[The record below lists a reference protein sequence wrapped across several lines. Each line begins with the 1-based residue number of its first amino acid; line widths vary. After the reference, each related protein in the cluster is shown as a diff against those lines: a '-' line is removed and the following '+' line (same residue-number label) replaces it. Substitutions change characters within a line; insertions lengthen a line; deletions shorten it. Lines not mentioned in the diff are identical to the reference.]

1 MMIEEFDDGNDD
13 EMTVQVDKKQQ
24 INFNQQLNAEIR
36 LTTQL

>member
-24 INFNQQLNAEIR
+24 IHFNQQLNAEIR